1 MGNRLFLAELILAG
15 LVALLGLSYANGR
28 ALALTGTLPAPEWQG
43 GPARV
48 SAINPPVASNDG
60 YSVSMNATLNVPA
73 ISGVLTNDLDPD
85 GEPLTAIIDSPTAS
99 DSLILN
105 PDGSFLYIPGLDFTG
120 QDSFTYH
127 ANDGT
132 LDSNPATVTIQVQP
146 GNAAPVAINDA
157 YAIPFISALTVSS
170 PGVLANDFD
179 SNGDA
184 LTAVLDF
191 GTSNG
196 TLTLNNDGS
205 FAYTPNQNF
214 LGTDTFTYHTS
225 DGNLDSAPTQVKIE
239 VFEVNVAPVAVDDIY
254 TVTQDSDLSIPAPG
268 VLLNDS
274 DANGDPLT
282 AILDDTAE
290 HGTLLFNADGSFTY
304 IPQAG
309 FSGEDFFRYR
319 ADDGTIESQQAAA
332 KINVLFVD
340 TQAPQVTWNSPVADK
355 GVQEVEEEIVRLEV
369 AASDDSGVASVHFYR
384 WDAVSEVNVDIGT
397 VYTPPYQ
404 WDLDTRILNLGW
416 NQINAQ
422 AYDTSG
428 NYSELGFIWLLKFG
442 KIFLPV
448 MSR

>member
-1 MGNRLFLAELILAG
+1 MLAG
-15 LVALLGLSYANGR
+15 LVILLGLSYANGR
-28 ALALTGTLPAPEWQG
+28 ALVLPGTLPAHEWQSF
-43 GPARV
+43 PARA
-48 SAINPPVASNDG
+48 SAINPPVASNDS
-60 YSVSMNATLNVPA
+60 YTVSMNATLNVPA
-73 ISGVLTNDLDPD
+73 ISGVLTNDVDLD
-85 GEPLTAIIDSPTAS
+85 GEPLAAIIDSPTAS

-105 PDGSFLYIPGLDFTG
+105 PDGSFVYIPSLDFTG

-132 LDSNPATVTIQVQP
+132 LDSNPASVTIQVQA

-157 YAIPFISALTVSS
+157 YTIPFSSTLTVSS

-184 LTAVLDF
+184 LSAVLDF

-214 LGTDTFTYHTS
+214 LGMDAFTYHVS

-239 VFEVNVAPVAVDDIY
+239 VFEVNLAPVAADDTY
-254 TVTQDSDLSIPAPG
+254 TVTQDTELSVPAPG
-268 VLLNDS
+268 VLSNDS
-274 DANGDPLT
+274 DPNGDPLT
-282 AILDDTAE
+282 AILDDTAG

-304 IPQAG
+304 TPQAG
-309 FSGEDFFRYR
+309 FSGEDFFHYR
-319 ADDGTIESQQAAA
+319 ADDGTVESQKAAA
-332 KINVLFVD
+332 KINVLFID
-340 TQAPQVTWNSPVADK
+340 TQPPQVTWNSPVADK
-355 GVQEVEEEIVRLEV
+355 GIQEVGEEIVRLEV
-369 AASDDSGVASVHFYR
+369 AASDDSGVASVRFYR
-384 WDAVSEVNVDIGT
+384 WDAINEVNVDIAT
-397 VYTPPYQ
+397 LYASPYQ
-404 WDLDTRILNLGW
+404 WDLDTRMLNVGW

-448 MSR
+448 VSH